1 MTKDREQIILD
12 KDEEIFEYIKDTLK
26 KHDCR
31 YLYDPDEPKKMKVK
45 FETENKPFDI
55 ELTIQNKKVYFK
67 LIFPFR
73 VQCTAL
79 ALVALYIAEF
89 NEGRESAYINLNTRN
104 GKITMEDNYTF
115 CESDHYNMEKFW
127 VYIKT
132 LSLEPLEIYN
142 KLHWFSVGQVKAQ
155 DERRFYAYLLRRA
168 WMLVEDK
175 DSYEDGII
183 YGTDDLIH
191 EAEFKWNFKTRETG
205 MKSGVIRNLF
215 KEDDGGTWRSLPSS
229 GVISPILNKKNDE
242 EIFTPFEEAN
252 ISSTSHE

>member
-1 MTKDREQIILD
+1 ME
-12 KDEEIFEYIKDTLK
+12 
-26 KHDCR
+26 
-31 YLYDPDEPKKMKVK
+31 VK

-55 ELTIQNKKVYFK
+55 ELTLQSRKVYFK
-67 LIFPFR
+67 LTFPFR

-89 NEGRESAYINLNTRN
+89 NEGRESGHINLNIGN
-104 GKITMEDNYTF
+104 GKITMEDSYTF
-115 CESDHYNMEKFW
+115 CEPEHCDMEKFW

-142 KLHWFSVGQVKAQ
+142 KLHCFSVGQVKAQ
-155 DERRFYAYLLRRA
+155 NDRPFYANLLRRA

-175 DSYEDGII
+175 DSCEDDVI

-191 EAEFKWNFKTRETG
+191 EAEFEWNFKRRETG

-215 KEDDGGTWRSLPSS
+215 KEDNEGTWRSLPSS
-229 GVISPILNKKNDE
+229 GVISPILNKNNDE
-242 EIFTPFEEAN
+242 EIFIPFEEAN
-252 ISSTSHE
+252 ISSTSDK

>member
-1 MTKDREQIILD
+1 MTKDREEIILD
-12 KDEEIFEYIKDTLK
+12 KDEEIFECIKDTLK
-26 KHDCR
+26 KHNCR
-31 YLYDPDEPKKMKVK
+31 YLYDPDEPKKMEVK

-55 ELTIQNKKVYFK
+55 ELTIQSKKVYFK

-89 NEGRESAYINLNTRN
+89 NEGRESGHINLNIGN
-104 GKITMEDNYTF
+104 GKITMENSYTF
-115 CESDHYNMEKFW
+115 YEPEHYDMEKFW

-191 EAEFKWNFKTRETG
+191 KAEFEWNFKPGE
-205 MKSGVIRNLF
+205 VRNLF
-215 KEDDGGTWRSLPSS
+215 EDDNDGTSGCLPFP
-229 GVISPILNKKNDE
+229 GVFPSFLNKNEDKDKNE
-242 EIFTPFEEAN
+242 EIFTPFEEADT
-252 ISSTSHE
+252 SSTSDK